1 MIYLIY
7 FLAFW
12 KILEIFVKISKE
24 IRLGVSLYLKHKKS
38 LKKDIRNRLI
48 IK

>member
-1 MIYLIY
+1 MVYLVY

-12 KILEIFVKISKE
+12 KLLEIFVKISKE
-24 IRLGVSLYLKHKKS
+24 IKLGVYLYLKHKKS
-38 LKKDIRNRLI
+38 LKKGFKTRLI

>member
-12 KILEIFVKISKE
+12 KLLEIFVKILKE
-24 IRLGVSLYLKHKKS
+24 IKTGVSLYLKHKKS
-38 LKKDIRNRLI
+38 LKKGFKTRLI
-48 IK
+48 VK

>member
-1 MIYLIY
+1 MIYLVY

-12 KILEIFVKISKE
+12 KLLEILVKISKE
-24 IRLGVSLYLKHKKS
+24 IKTGVILYLKHKKS
-38 LKKDIRNRLI
+38 LKKGFKTRLI